1 MKSFIRGIEPLALQQ
16 ESAGWNRQWMELR
29 QRSSGASFNWYSY
42 NRTPVNQ
49 IILPDL
55 KAQTQDHCSYCDG
68 YPFDK
73 GDDTIDHFCPKS
85 KPEFYHLAYTWSNLY
100 IACNHCQRAKLEQF
114 STLLLRPDGVL
125 YTFDRYFIYNYT
137 NHKIGINPLA
147 SLDEQECAKET
158 IRIFDFNHI
167 GKIIQRRH
175 SYERWIGKFPQDQ
188 NPDDFSYRFILI

>member
-16 ESAGWNRQWMELR
+16 ESVRWNRQWMELR
-29 QRSSGASFNWYSY
+29 QRNSGASFNWYSY

-68 YPFDK
+68 FPPLI

-85 KPEFYHLAYTWSNLY
+85 DPLFYHLAYTWHNLY
-100 IACNHCQRAKLEQF
+100 VACNHCQRAKLEQF
-114 STLLLRPDGVL
+114 STLLLRPDDVL

-137 NHKIGINPLA
+137 DHTICINPVA
-147 SLDEQECAKET
+147 TVEDQQCAAET
-158 IRIFDFNHI
+158 IRMFEFNHN
-167 GKIIQRRH
+167 GKIKQRRD
-175 SYERWIGKFPQDQ
+175 SYELWISKPAQDRYL
-188 NPDDFSYRFILI
+188 DDFSYRFIFP